1 MYTER
6 LCSSQDISNKLSTEL
21 INHIYNERIIVH
33 FSARLYT
40 YDSKR
45 YYPSYCWEISE
56 KLKLGCALTGYT
68 IAMVTCNF
76 KKNKFFKPLIVEH
89 LF

>member
-1 MYTER
+1 M
-6 LCSSQDISNKLSTEL
+6 
-21 INHIYNERIIVH
+21 H

-40 YDSKR
+40 YDSQR
-45 YYPSYCWEISE
+45 YYPSYCCELSE
-56 KLKLGCALTGYT
+56 KLKLECALTGYT

-76 KKNKFFKPLIVEH
+76 KNNKFFNSLIVEH